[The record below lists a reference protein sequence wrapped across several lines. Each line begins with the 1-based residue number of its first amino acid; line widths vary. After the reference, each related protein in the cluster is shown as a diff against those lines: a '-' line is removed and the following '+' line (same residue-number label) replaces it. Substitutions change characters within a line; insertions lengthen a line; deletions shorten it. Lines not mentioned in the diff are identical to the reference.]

1 MEDVAFPTWLS
12 LGLPALGEASHHV
25 VKTLKKPV
33 ERPMWKGTE
42 ASCLMQVSPCGDKSP
57 ALVMPFSDHSPSY
70 NLIVNS

>member
-12 LGLPALGEASHHV
+12 LGLPALGEASHNV

-33 ERPMWKGTE
+33 ERPMWIGTE
-42 ASCLMQVSPCGDKSP
+42 ASCLTQVSPCGDKSL